1 MNQYIIFINEQEA
14 IDLINQINIC
24 MGWPSDGTITWQE
37 IPDFMCEFDLITG
50 EKIEI
55 GYGVII
61 EDRIIGCLTEEQLT
75 EVFTLP
81 SNINT
86 CVYNPLNDGTS
97 EIIYL

>member
-14 IDLINQINIC
+14 IDLINQINLC
-24 MGWPSDGTITWQE
+24 MGWPSDGTITWQD
-37 IPDFMCEFDLITG
+37 IPDLMCEFDLNTG

-61 EDRIIGCLTEEQLT
+61 EDRIVNCLTEEQLT
-75 EVFTLP
+75 EVFILP

-86 CVYNPLNDGTS
+86 CLFTPTPTQP
-97 EIIYL
+97 

>member
-24 MGWPSDGTITWQE
+24 MGWPGDGTITWQVS
-37 IPDFMCEFDLITG
+37 PDNMCEFDLITG
-50 EKIEI
+50 EKIDI

-61 EDRIIGCLTEEQLT
+61 EDRIIDCLTELQKSEILI
-75 EVFTLP
+75 LP

-86 CVYNPLNDGTS
+86 CAYNPLND
-97 EIIYL
+97 

>member
-1 MNQYIIFINEQEA
+1 MNEYIIFIQEQDA

-37 IPDFMCEFDLITG
+37 TPDLMCEFDLNTG
-50 EKIEI
+50 QKIEI

-61 EDRIIGCLTEEQLT
+61 KDRIVNCLTELQKSEILI
-75 EVFTLP
+75 LP

-86 CVYNPLNDGTS
+86 CVYNPVND
-97 EIIYL
+97 